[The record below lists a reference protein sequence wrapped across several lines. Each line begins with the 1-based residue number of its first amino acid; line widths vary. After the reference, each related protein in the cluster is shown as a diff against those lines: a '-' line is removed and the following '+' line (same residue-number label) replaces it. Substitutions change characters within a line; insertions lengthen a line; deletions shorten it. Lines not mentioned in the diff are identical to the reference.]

1 MSKDDLVTFMSTIN
15 PKDDADNPGKR
26 VKKVAPA
33 GTDLKS
39 DGVKVKEAK
48 VMEAVATRYLPL
60 TESTPSFWLIANEVR
75 GRSEGERLSRIE
87 SGFPPHW
94 IRATREAFKLS
105 NDRLEALFNASI
117 STLER
122 RQKQQQPLDSVAS
135 ERLDRVAM
143 IATQAVNVFEAPE
156 KASHWMVTINA
167 ALGDQTPIHLC
178 ETEIGAKQVRRV
190 LAAME
195 YGGVV

>member
-1 MSKDDLVTFMSTIN
+1 M
-15 PKDDADNPGKR
+15 
-26 VKKVAPA
+26 KKAATPPRNSNT
-33 GTDLKS
+33 GEL
-39 DGVKVKEAK
+39 K
-48 VMEAVATRYLPL
+48 VMEAAAVRYLSL
-60 TESTPSFWLIANEVR
+60 NESIPTFWLIANKLR
-75 GRSEGERLSRIE
+75 GCSEGERLLAIQT
-87 SGFPPHW
+87 GFPASW

-105 NDRLEALFNASI
+105 NELLEALFNASI

-135 ERLDRVAM
+135 ERLDRLAM
-143 IATQAVNVFEAPE
+143 IATQAADVFEAPE
-156 KASHWMVTINA
+156 KASRWMVTANA
-167 ALGDQTPIHLC
+167 ALGEQTPIHLC